1 MCFQPIPHPVDQS
14 HELNRNFLFAS
25 SCTQRLI
32 VPPLLLVER
41 MLYFRAIS
49 TELSKQMAEF
59 ICRLGTPAGEVVTR
73 TVEAPG
79 VTEARARL
87 EREGFR
93 VFNVTPPKASG
104 VTALTRLGGRG
115 GQAKVKANDF
125 LLFNQQLAALVRAGI
140 PILQAISMLR
150 KRAASAR
157 LRAVL
162 GDVEDQIRG
171 GAALSQAFAS
181 QGSIFPRIYTA
192 SILAGERS
200 GALDEV
206 LLRYVTYMRRNVA
219 LRRKIRGA
227 LAYPLFLLFAS
238 GCMVTFLTVYVVPR
252 MSDLFSGF
260 GTELPVVTQI
270 VLGISHWLSANVIWF
285 GPLFIGGTIALF
297 LWSRTEGG
305 RLKVDGLLLKI
316 PLAGNLVVQLSIAQ
330 ATRSLATLLAGG
342 ITLVESWE
350 IAAESITNRE
360 LRRRSSAIL
369 PMIRE
374 GRSFTESLEAADW
387 VPLLAV
393 DMVGIGERSGSLREM
408 LDEVAIFYDA
418 ESEVRLEQL
427 TTTLEPAIL
436 VVMGGIVVTILLAI
450 YLPIIQSISSG
461 AGVTGHH

>member
-1 MCFQPIPHPVDQS
+1 
-14 HELNRNFLFAS
+14 
-25 SCTQRLI
+25 
-32 VPPLLLVER
+32 
-41 MLYFRAIS
+41 
-49 TELSKQMAEF
+49 MAEF

-79 VTEARARL
+79 VNEARARL

-93 VFNVTPPKASG
+93 VFNVTPPKATG

-115 GQAKVKANDF
+115 GQARVKANDF

-150 KRAASAR
+150 KRATSVR
-157 LRAVL
+157 LRTVL

-171 GAALSQAFAS
+171 GSALSQAFAS
-181 QGSIFPRIYTA
+181 QGGIFPRIYTA

-206 LLRYVTYMRRNVA
+206 LSRYVTYMRRNVA

-238 GCMVTFLTVYVVPR
+238 GCMVTFLTIYVVPR
-252 MSDLFSGF
+252 MSDLFSGLS
-260 GTELPVVTQI
+260 TDLPTVTQI
-270 VLGISHWLSANVIWF
+270 VVGLSKWLSSNVLWF
-285 GPLFIGGTIALF
+285 GPLFIGSIILLF
-297 LWSRTEGG
+297 LWSRTTSG
-305 RLKVDGLLLKI
+305 RLKVDAFILKL
-316 PLAGNLVVQLSIAQ
+316 PLAGKLVIQMSVAQ

-374 GRSFTESLEAADW
+374 GRSFTESLEAANW

>member
-1 MCFQPIPHPVDQS
+1 
-14 HELNRNFLFAS
+14 
-25 SCTQRLI
+25 
-32 VPPLLLVER
+32 
-41 MLYFRAIS
+41 
-49 TELSKQMAEF
+49 MAEF

-73 TVEAPG
+73 TVEAHG
-79 VTEARARL
+79 VNEARARL

-93 VFNVTPPKASG
+93 VFNVTPPKTSG
-104 VTALTRLGGRG
+104 VTTLTRLGGRG
-115 GQAKVKANDF
+115 GQPKVKANDF
-125 LLFNQQLAALVRAGI
+125 LIFNQQLAALVRAGI
-140 PILQAISMLR
+140 PILQAIAMLR

-162 GDVEDQIRG
+162 GDVEEQIRG

-260 GTELPVVTQI
+260 GTELPIVTQI
-270 VLGISHWLSANVIWF
+270 VLGLSRWLSSNVIWF
-285 GPLFIGGTIALF
+285 GPLFIGGAIALF
-297 LWSRTEGG
+297 LWSRTELG
-305 RLKVDGLLLKI
+305 RMKVDALILKL
-316 PLAGNLVVQLSIAQ
+316 PLAGNLVIQLSIAQ

-374 GRSFTESLEAADW
+374 GRSFTESLESANW

-408 LDEVAIFYDA
+408 LDEVAVFYDA

-450 YLPIIQSISSG
+450 YLPIIQSISTG

>member
-1 MCFQPIPHPVDQS
+1 
-14 HELNRNFLFAS
+14 
-25 SCTQRLI
+25 
-32 VPPLLLVER
+32 
-41 MLYFRAIS
+41 
-49 TELSKQMAEF
+49 MAEF

-79 VTEARARL
+79 VHEARARL

-93 VFNVTPPKASG
+93 VFNVTPPKTSG

-115 GQAKVKANDF
+115 GQPRVKANDF

-140 PILQAISMLR
+140 PILQAIAMLR

-171 GAALSQAFAS
+171 GAALSEAFAA
-181 QGSIFPRIYTA
+181 QGNIFPRIYTA

-238 GCMVTFLTVYVVPR
+238 ALMVTFLTVYVVPR
-252 MSDLFSGF
+252 MADLFTGF
-260 GTELPVVTQI
+260 GNELPTVTQI
-270 VLGISHWLSANVIWF
+270 VVGLSTWLSSNIFWF
-285 GPLFIGGTIALF
+285 APLFMGGTVVLF
-297 LWSRTEGG
+297 IWTRTASG
-305 RLKVDGLLLKI
+305 RMKVDAFLLKI
-316 PLAGNLVVQLSIAQ
+316 PLVGNLVIQLSVAQ

-360 LRRRSSAIL
+360 LRRRSSSIL

-374 GRSFTESLEAADW
+374 GRTFTESLEAANW
-387 VPLLAV
+387 MPLLAV

-408 LDEVAIFYDA
+408 LDEVAVFYDA

-436 VVMGGIVVTILLAI
+436 VVMGGVVVTILLAI
-450 YLPIIQSISSG
+450 YLPIIQSISGASG
-461 AGVTGHH
+461 ITGH